1 MSEQQ
6 ESKAVINVIEGSVG
20 NNETKIPVRFNP
32 TEYSHEKSI
41 NYADQNMPGFSSP
54 VTQFVSGDA
63 ETVSMELFFDTY
75 ENEKDGRD
83 VRKVYTNKID
93 DLLKVKRNL
102 GKPPVCE
109 FQWGEDFKFRGILQ
123 SANKRFT
130 MFLPDGTPVRARVDV
145 TFKEYNPPRLQKEK
159 EPSEASGGTK
169 RHRVTQG
176 DSLWSIAAAEYGD
189 PQLWRE
195 IAERNDIENP
205 RMLESGIELA
215 IPKVGGS

>member
-20 NNETKIPVRFNP
+20 DGETEIPVRFNP
-32 TEYSHEKSI
+32 TEYRHEKSI

-63 ETVSMELFFDTY
+63 ETLSMELFFDTY
-75 ENEKDGRD
+75 ENEKGERD
-83 VRKVYTNKID
+83 VRTVYTNKID
-93 DLLKVKRNL
+93 DLVRVKRDI

-109 FQWGEDFKFRGILQ
+109 FKWGEDFTFRGILQ

-130 MFLPDGTPVRARVDV
+130 MFLSNGTPVRARVDV

-159 EPSEASGGTK
+159 EPPEAPNTK

-176 DSLWSIAAAEYGD
+176 DSLWSIAATEYDD
-189 PQLWRE
+189 PQLWRK
-195 IAERNDIENP
+195 IADRNDIENP
-205 RMLESGIELA
+205 RMLEPGTELA
-215 IPKVGGS
+215 IPKAGS